1 MLKFRHLK
9 HVQYE
14 MTRELLE
21 QKRGVLEELERSELE
36 AQRLERALE
45 RVRIVNDDGTTA
57 ERAVSAGSSTT
68 ASGGAGDGGAGTVP
82 SSTSGPPVSIAA
94 APPPAPRKSTGGAGG
109 LLGALSHTF
118 HGIVDADPEAAR
130 RNNITKT
137 REAINQVSRMMHTG
151 PARAVRD
158 SVTRYSVSRLMCIPL
173 SYRADTRTPPSA

>member
-36 AQRLERALE
+36 AQRLQRALE
-45 RVRIVNDDGTTA
+45 RVRIVNDDGSA
-57 ERAVSAGSSTT
+57 SERAVPRPDGTGPASASTSSSTGTTTT
-68 ASGGAGDGGAGTVP
+68 APA
-82 SSTSGPPVSIAA
+82 PVSIAA
-94 APPPAPRKSTGGAGG
+94 APPPAPRKSSSAGG

-118 HGIVDADPEAAR
+118 HGIVDANPEAAR

-137 REAINQVSRMMHTG
+137 REAINQVGSLIVHEVQMN
-151 PARAVRD
+151 
-158 SVTRYSVSRLMCIPL
+158 
-173 SYRADTRTPPSA
+173 

>member
-21 QKRGVLEELERSELE
+21 QKRAVLEELERSELE

-45 RVRIVNDDGTTA
+45 RVRIVGDDGSA
-57 ERAVSAGSSTT
+57 NERAVPREREDDPAAAAAAAAK
-68 ASGGAGDGGAGTVP
+68 ASP
-82 SSTSGPPVSIAA
+82 SSIPV
-94 APPPAPRKSTGGAGG
+94 PPPPAPASAPRKSTGG

-118 HGIVDADPEAAR
+118 HGMVDADPEAAR

-137 REAINQVSRMMHTG
+137 REAINQVSGAGRDLQ
-151 PARAVRD
+151 RAC
-158 SVTRYSVSRLMCIPL
+158 LANEQL
-173 SYRADTRTPPSA
+173 S